1 MRKLVRL
8 KERRTMWPVRLA
20 AWAVAVAA
28 AVRAVAR
35 NGRTLTSLPALV
47 RQLLESPGCVGLELI
62 EGGARRL
69 SMVGTVFFVFSRVA
83 EATRGPGF
91 RGVKGDQHRRRLRLV
106 LACGDRVLVR
116 RPRLGRS
123 GCKPNRDASAEATTR
138 SHETPVPLG

>member
-47 RQLLESPGCVGLELI
+47 TQLLESPGCVGLELI

-69 SMVGTVFFVFSRVA
+69 SMVGTVFFVFSRGR
-83 EATRGPGF
+83 RGHTGTGF
-91 RGVKGDQHRRRLRLV
+91 LR
-106 LACGDRVLVR
+106 
-116 RPRLGRS
+116 S
-123 GCKPNRDASAEATTR
+123 
-138 SHETPVPLG
+138 